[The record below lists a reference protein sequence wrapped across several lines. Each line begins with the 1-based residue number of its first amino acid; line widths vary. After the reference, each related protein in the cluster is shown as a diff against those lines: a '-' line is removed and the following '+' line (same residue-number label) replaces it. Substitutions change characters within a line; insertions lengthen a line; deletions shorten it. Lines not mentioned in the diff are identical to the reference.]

1 MLSTQDLGF
10 KKEKK
15 KGLSLPCCFS
25 LLAFLGICIPEHRI
39 AKESDVDDE
48 DVDDDGGDDDE
59 AELQSMAISMQQR
72 HAQRAIC
79 TGEKSETKKQGK

>member
-1 MLSTQDLGF
+1 MLFFIAG
-10 KKEKK
+10 
-15 KGLSLPCCFS
+15 
-25 LLAFLGICIPEHRI
+25 FLGNFIPEHRI

-59 AELQSMAISMQQR
+59 AELQSMAISIQQR

>member
-1 MLSTQDLGF
+1 M
-10 KKEKK
+10 
-15 KGLSLPCCFS
+15 
-25 LLAFLGICIPEHRI
+25 FLCE
-39 AKESDVDDE
+39 V
-48 DVDDDGGDDDE
+48 VDDDGGDDDE